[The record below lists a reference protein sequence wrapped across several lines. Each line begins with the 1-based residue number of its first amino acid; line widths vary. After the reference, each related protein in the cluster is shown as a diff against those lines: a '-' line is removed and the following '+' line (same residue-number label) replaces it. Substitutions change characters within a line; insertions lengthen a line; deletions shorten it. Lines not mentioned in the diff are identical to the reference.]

1 MEFLSFIKTSFQI
14 LCLIATLFFMVMWM
28 QTFLLDEDTTTIE
41 NRSFFKTENDKL
53 PVLSMCFEQSFEH
66 ISFPEPGEG
75 VDIAHYKDHLG
86 GKYFDKRFT
95 GIDYYTV
102 SMNISEFI
110 IGYDVG
116 FLNGTRFKHSNHNV
130 SFNRPYHTYSFASW
144 GRIVKCFGLEITDS
158 EVAGIAIH
166 FKRDIFPTKVFGSV
180 EKLPGEKPVP
190 DNAIKG
196 KHSTNCNDREAK
208 ENNQGATNDDE
219 QGRHR
224 TYSLGEKGLKINGSS
239 TKNGVTP
246 PISNNRP
253 GYNHASSTGT
263 TRAVVGTCNENF
275 FKQPPKKAAVKDSP
289 PINNTVSQTAK
300 VKQRR
305 FRVES
310 SDR

>member
-1 MEFLSFIKTSFQI
+1 MLRKTNNKLRTFSEYLNLHQIQYIYIPCKISHFRTSFMKPNNY
-14 LCLIATLFFMVMWM
+14 LTTFF
-28 QTFLLDEDTTTIE
+28 
-41 NRSFFKTENDKL
+41 FFN
-53 PVLSMCFEQSFEH
+53 S
-66 ISFPEPGEG
+66 PE
-75 VDIAHYKDHLG
+75 K
-86 GKYFDKRFT
+86 
-95 GIDYYTV
+95 
-102 SMNISEFI
+102 
-110 IGYDVG
+110 
-116 FLNGTRFKHSNHNV
+116 
-130 SFNRPYHTYSFASW
+130 
-144 GRIVKCFGLEITDS
+144 
-158 EVAGIAIH
+158 

-224 TYSLGEKGLKINGSS
+224 TYSLGEKGLKTNGSS

-246 PISNNRP
+246 PISNTRP